1 VTVTTPSSMIRRPL
15 VGDNLSQ
22 LVQVLAREVDLDIRA
37 EGNGKNDIKAVLIRC
52 YNAELRTQIY
62 TQATQDLM
70 AECAANRL
78 PEAAQAIIVA
88 AILAARA
95 AYDEQ
100 HKK

>member
-1 VTVTTPSSMIRRPL
+1 MTVTTPSSMIRRPL
-15 VGDNLSQ
+15 IGDNLSQ
-22 LVQVLAREVDLDIRA
+22 LLQVLAREVDLDIRA
-37 EGNGKNDIKAVLIRC
+37 EGDGKKDIRTLLIRC

-70 AECAANRL
+70 AECAAGRL
-78 PEAAQAIIVA
+78 PESAQSIIVA
-88 AILAARA
+88 AVLAARA